1 MYKICTLLCVLIASL
16 TTRAQYAGYDLQDHP
31 EAFKKSLTRATESM
45 QTIQSDFT
53 QVKTLSMLS
62 EKINSSGK
70 FWYQKKDKLRMEYIR
85 PYSYLMI
92 LNGGKIYLKEGQK
105 ENKMSTGSNKVFRQI
120 NRILLDCV
128 AGSMLDNPDFESRIF
143 ENDGSWLVEF
153 KPLINNLKELYKNI
167 NIVVDKKD
175 FSVSS
180 IEMDE
185 ISGDKTFIRFQNK
198 ELNAHIPDSVFNI
211 P

>member
-1 MYKICTLLCVLIASL
+1 MYKIFILVCILFTGMSAC
-16 TTRAQYAGYDLQDHP
+16 AQYAGYVLQDHP
-31 EAFKKSLTRATESM
+31 EAFRKSLTRATESM
-45 QTIQSDFT
+45 QSIQSDFT

-70 FWYQKKDKLRMEYIR
+70 FWYQKKDKLRMEYVR

-92 LNGGKIYLKEGQK
+92 LNGGKIFLKEGQK
-105 ENKMSTGSNKVFRQI
+105 ENKISTGSNKVFRQI
-120 NRILLDCV
+120 NRILVDCV
-128 AGSMLDNPDFESRIF
+128 AGSMLDNPDFQSRVF

-167 NIVVDKKD
+167 NIVVDKND

-211 P
+211 H

>member
-1 MYKICTLLCVLIASL
+1 MVFTGLSVC
-16 TTRAQYAGYDLQDHP
+16 AQYPGFVLEEHP
-31 EAFKKSLTRATESM
+31 ETFKKSLSQAAESM
-45 QTIQSDFT
+45 ISIQSDFM

-62 EKINSSGK
+62 EKINSYGK
-70 FWYQKKDKLRMEYIR
+70 FWFQKKDKLRMEYIR
-85 PYSYLMI
+85 PYTYLMI

-105 ENKMSTGSNKVFRQI
+105 ENKISPGSNKVFRQI

-128 AGSMLDNPDFESRIF
+128 NGSMLDNRDFQSRVF
-143 ENDGSWLVEF
+143 ENDGFWLAEF
-153 KPLINNLKELYKNI
+153 KPLSSSLKDLYKNI
-167 NIVVDKKD
+167 NIVIDKKD